1 VLEIHWDNTNLYG
14 KAIMATLQ
22 KLGNEAL
29 CPLNLSNMRIGRS
42 ADNEIVIEDDSV
54 SGHHA
59 RISRQKTDDDPS
71 AEEFFI
77 EDLSS
82 TNCTFVNNKEI
93 KSHHLKDG
101 DIIRI
106 GRTRLKFSTK
116 EYQAP
121 AQQDFQKTQKLS
133 KNSIMGFL
141 FSK

>member
-1 VLEIHWDNTNLYG
+1 
-14 KAIMATLQ
+14 MATLQ

-42 ADNEIVIEDDSV
+42 SDNEIVIEDDAVSV
-54 SGHHA
+54 HHA
-59 RISRQKTDDDPS
+59 RITRRESQGDQHTH
-71 AEEFFI
+71 EFII

-82 TNCTFVNNKEI
+82 TNSTFVNNKEV
-93 KSHHLKDG
+93 KSHSLKDG
-101 DIIRI
+101 DIIRL

-121 AQQDFQKTQKLS
+121 PQQDFQKTQKLS
-133 KNSIMGFL
+133 KTSIMGFL

>member
-1 VLEIHWDNTNLYG
+1 
-14 KAIMATLQ
+14 MATLQ

-29 CPLNLSNMRIGRS
+29 CPLNLTSMRIGRS
-42 ADNEIVIEDDSV
+42 SDNEIVIEDDTV

-59 RISRQKTDDDPS
+59 RICRQKTDADP
-71 AEEFFI
+71 AVEEYFI

-93 KSHHLKDG
+93 KNHQLKDG

-121 AQQDFQKTQKLS
+121 PRPDFQKTQKLS
-133 KNSIMGFL
+133 KTSIMGFL
-141 FSK
+141 FPK

>member
-1 VLEIHWDNTNLYG
+1 
-14 KAIMATLQ
+14 MATLQ

-42 ADNEIVIEDDSV
+42 SDNEIVIEDDAV

-59 RISRQKTDDDPS
+59 RITRQKAQGNQQD
-71 AEEFFI
+71 EEFVL

-82 TNCTFVNNKEI
+82 TNCTFVNNQEI
-93 KSHHLKDG
+93 KSHSLKDG

-133 KNSIMGFL
+133 KTSIMGFL

>member
-1 VLEIHWDNTNLYG
+1 
-14 KAIMATLQ
+14 MATLQ

-42 ADNEIVIEDDSV
+42 SDNEIVIEDDAVSV
-54 SGHHA
+54 HHA
-59 RISRQKTDDDPS
+59 RITRRE
-71 AEEFFI
+71 AEGDQRIYEFII

-82 TNCTFVNNKEI
+82 TNSTFVNNKEI
-93 KSHHLKDG
+93 KSHALKDG
-101 DIIRI
+101 DIIRL

-121 AQQDFQKTQKLS
+121 PQQDFQKTQKLS
-133 KNSIMGFL
+133 KTSIMGFL

>member
-1 VLEIHWDNTNLYG
+1 
-14 KAIMATLQ
+14 MATLQ

-42 ADNEIVIEDDSV
+42 ADNEIVIEDDAVSV
-54 SGHHA
+54 HHA
-59 RISRQKTDDDPS
+59 RITRRESQGDQQTH
-71 AEEFFI
+71 EFII

-82 TNCTFVNNKEI
+82 TNATFVNNKEV
-93 KSHHLKDG
+93 KSHSLKDG
-101 DIIRI
+101 DIIRL

-121 AQQDFQKTQKLS
+121 PQQDFQKTQKLS
-133 KNSIMGFL
+133 KASIMGFL

>member
-1 VLEIHWDNTNLYG
+1 
-14 KAIMATLQ
+14 MATLQ

-42 ADNEIVIEDDSV
+42 ADNEIVIEDDAV

-59 RISRQKTDDDPS
+59 RISRQKTEGDPPR
-71 AEEFFI
+71 EEFVI

-93 KSHHLKDG
+93 RTHQLKDG

-121 AQQDFQKTQKLS
+121 SQQDFQKTQKLS
-133 KNSIMGFL
+133 KTSIMGFL
-141 FSK
+141 FPK

>member
-1 VLEIHWDNTNLYG
+1 
-14 KAIMATLQ
+14 MATLQ

-42 ADNEIVIEDDSV
+42 SDNEIVIEDDAV

-59 RISRQKTDDDPS
+59 RITRQKAHGDQQD
-71 AEEFFI
+71 EEFVL

-82 TNCTFVNNKEI
+82 TNCTFVNNQEI
-93 KSHHLKDG
+93 KSQSLKDG

-133 KNSIMGFL
+133 KTSIMGFL

>member
-1 VLEIHWDNTNLYG
+1 
-14 KAIMATLQ
+14 MATLQ

-42 ADNEIVIEDDSV
+42 SDNEIVIEDDAV

-59 RISRQKTDDDPS
+59 RITRQKAQDDQHI
-71 AEEFFI
+71 EEFII

-82 TNCTFVNNKEI
+82 TNRTFVNNQEI
-93 KSHHLKDG
+93 TSHSLKDG

-116 EYQAP
+116 AYQARP
-121 AQQDFQKTQKLS
+121 QQDFQKTQKLS
-133 KNSIMGFL
+133 KTSIMGFL